1 MEITYRKMTFEE
13 INQLKRQLITSWGF
27 IEKIGIKWIG
37 LTFVTILPLLIF
49 EKNVSSKN
57 QLIIVIIEQLV
68 VVLAII
74 FWNKKDPEI
83 LFNKT
88 LKKEIYYADAEVV
101 NIKSYRV
108 FKRKEFED
116 FGTGYYFDLGRKTIY
131 LQGQHLDLLNH
142 SRKFPNS
149 DFEIIRTKREKILID
164 YKTKGDYLK
173 PEKTLKS
180 FTKEQYKSGD
190 FHNDGQIIVL
200 NIEEI
205 K

>member
-1 MEITYRKMTFEE
+1 MTFEE
-13 INQLKRQLITSWGF
+13 TNQLQCRLITFWGF
-27 IEKIGIKWIG
+27 IEKIGLKWIG
-37 LTFVTILPLLIF
+37 LTLVTIVPLLIL

-57 QLIIVIIEQLV
+57 QIIIVIVEQLV
-68 VVLAII
+68 VVLAIF

-83 LFNKT
+83 LYNKT
-88 LKKEIYYADAEVV
+88 LKKEIDFTDVEVV

-108 FKRKEFED
+108 FKRKDPED
-116 FGTGYYFDLGRKTIY
+116 FGTGYYFDLGKQTIY
-131 LQGQHLDLLNH
+131 LQGQYLDLLNH
-142 SRKFPNS
+142 SSKFPNS

-164 YKTKGDYLK
+164 YKTKGEYLK

-180 FTKEQYKSGD
+180 FTNEQYKSGD
-190 FHNDGQIIVL
+190 FHNDGQIIDL